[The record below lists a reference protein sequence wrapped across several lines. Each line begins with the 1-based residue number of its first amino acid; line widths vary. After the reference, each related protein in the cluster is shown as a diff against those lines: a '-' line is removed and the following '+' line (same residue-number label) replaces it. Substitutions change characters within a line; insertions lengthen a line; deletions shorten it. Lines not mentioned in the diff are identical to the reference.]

1 MNAFTNFKNT
11 YEGLPKAFYSKVKL
25 SPVRNPRLLLLNH
38 ELADEL
44 GLPLELLESEEGI
57 QVLSG
62 NRPINGE
69 YGLSQA
75 YAGHQ
80 FGHFTMLGDGRAVMI
95 GEQLTPSGELY
106 DLQLKG
112 SGRTPYSRRGD
123 GRATLPA
130 MLREYLISEGMNG
143 LGIPT
148 SRSLAVVETGE
159 RVLREKDFQG
169 AILTRVAKSHLRIG
183 TFQYGAALGSEEELK
198 SLADYAILR
207 HYKECMEEK
216 NPYWCL
222 LEKVVTR
229 QAKLIAAWQSKG
241 FIHGVM
247 NTDNMTISGET
258 IDYGP
263 CAFMDEYSENTVFS
277 SIDNY
282 GRYAYG
288 NQPKMGIWNL
298 TRLAEALLPLLHE
311 DRERSIYLAEGVLSS
326 YDRVYRD
333 TWLAEMAG
341 KIGLDKPDEKH
352 RSLIQKLF
360 ALMEKESLDF
370 TNTFLGLMEDLMVE
384 QGLLLERVHTFKE
397 DSEIQGWKPAWKDL
411 LQNSGRASSDIIQTM
426 KSRNPRFI
434 PRNHLVEEALKK
446 YSENGDDT
454 AFKELLSRV
463 MDPYRHG
470 RGLNEKDLKYQ
481 QPGPKDGKPYKTYC
495 GT

>member
-1 MNAFTNFKNT
+1 MNGFKNFKNT
-11 YEGLPKAFYSKVKL
+11 YEDLPKSFYSKVKL
-25 SPVRNPRLLLLNH
+25 SPVRNPRLVLLNRD
-38 ELADEL
+38 LAEEL
-44 GLPLELLESEEGI
+44 GLPLDLLESEEGI

-62 NRPINGE
+62 NASINGE

-95 GEQLTPSGELY
+95 GEQLAPSGELY

-169 AILTRVAKSHLRIG
+169 AVLTRVAKSHLRIG
-183 TFQYGAALGSEEELK
+183 TFQYAAALGSEEELK
-198 SLADYAILR
+198 KLADYAILR
-207 HYKECMEEK
+207 HYKECRDEE
-216 NPYWCL
+216 NPYRCF
-222 LEKVVTR
+222 LERVVTR
-229 QAKLIAAWQSKG
+229 QAKLIATWQSKG

-263 CAFMDEYSENTVFS
+263 CAFMDEYGQNTVFS
-277 SIDNY
+277 SIDTY

-288 NQPKMGIWNL
+288 NQPKIGIWNL

-311 DRERSIYLAEGVLSS
+311 DRERSIYLAEGVLAK
-326 YDRVYRD
+326 YERVYRKI
-333 TWLAEMAG
+333 WLTEMAG
-341 KIGLDKPDEKH
+341 KIGLDKPEENH
-352 RSLIQKLF
+352 RGLIQELLD
-360 ALMEKESLDF
+360 LMEKESLDF

-384 QGLLLERVHTFKE
+384 QGLLAERVHSFKE
-397 DSEIQGWKPAWKDL
+397 DSEIQGWKASWKEL
-411 LQNSGRASSDIIQTM
+411 LNNSGRASSEIIQIM

-434 PRNHLVEEALKK
+434 PRNHLVEEALQK
-446 YSENGDDT
+446 YSVNGEDT

-463 MDPYRHG
+463 KDPYRND
-470 RGLNEKDLKYQ
+470 RGVTEKDLKYQ